1 MTDEEIKRYVDAQIK
16 EGLKSKTPMGLPI
29 DSDLVGRLDEVEVRL
44 EATIRSLAKLLPE
57 KDWKGTLSTFYRA
70 IKKKQGRDVGA
81 GIDDFLARI
90 DRSLL

>member
-1 MTDEEIKRYVDAQIK
+1 MISDELKQYVDDQIK
-16 EGLKSKTPMGLPI
+16 ETLKSKTPMGLPL
-29 DSDLVGRLDEVEVRL
+29 DSDLIGRLDEVEVRL
-44 EATIRSLAKLLPE
+44 EATIQSLAKILPE

-70 IKKKQGRDVGA
+70 IKKKRGQDVGA